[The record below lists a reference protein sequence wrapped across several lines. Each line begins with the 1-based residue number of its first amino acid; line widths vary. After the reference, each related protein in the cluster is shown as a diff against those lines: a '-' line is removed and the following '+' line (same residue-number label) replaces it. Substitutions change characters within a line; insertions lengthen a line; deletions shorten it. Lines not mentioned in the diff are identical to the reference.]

1 MLLGNEEII
10 HTVAC
15 APLRML
21 KRAIG
26 RSRMNPAK
34 QHKKLHKLQ
43 SRAEECLTRGEAQK
57 ILKKAAKAQR
67 KLEKGPSIES
77 DTEQQNS

>member
-1 MLLGNEEII
+1 MLLDNEKII
-10 HTVAC
+10 HAVAC

-57 ILKKAAKAQR
+57 ILKKTAKAQR
-67 KLEKGPSIES
+67 KLEKGPSVDSDIENQDS
-77 DTEQQNS
+77 